1 MPFSV
6 RRATHEDIDALVNLA
21 EIMAATT
28 EFRHLTFDR
37 EKLTNSAHQWVDNL
51 GYLVLGAYDGD
62 EPIGMFVGFLS
73 DYFFAREMLAKD
85 LCLFVLPGRRGG
97 KAALRLVQAF
107 HAWAKQSGVRDVVI
121 GVSSGGEQ
129 AQRAGKFLE
138 HLGLENI
145 GGLYRRQV
153 NV

>member
-73 DYFFAREMLAKD
+73 DYFLPARCWRKICA
-85 LCLFVLPGRRGG
+85 CSFC
-97 KAALRLVQAF
+97 
-107 HAWAKQSGVRDVVI
+107 
-121 GVSSGGEQ
+121 
-129 AQRAGKFLE
+129 RAGGAARL
-138 HLGLENI
+138 H
-145 GGLYRRQV
+145 
-153 NV
+153 